1 MADRIEEI
9 RKHHQESYL
18 CHTDCDIVV
27 LLTKL
32 DEVTAN
38 LADAEDTIAWQ
49 KHYIQKF
56 ENEVISLKA
65 KLDQIHKVC
74 KDREYRGWD
83 SAIFTILDAPTQQK
97 EKQ

>member
-18 CHTDCDIVV
+18 CHTDCDIVF
-27 LLTKL
+27 LLAKL

-49 KHYIQKF
+49 RY
-56 ENEVISLKA
+56 